1 MFKFQALG
9 RSRAFRPAC
18 SQERQDKPP
27 ASDLQAMSMGA
38 SLSIIP
44 LLFLYCSSIVPLL
57 LLAFFR
63 PSPMAFS
70 AVPLSAS
77 VMWTFPVGPLFKQN
91 RIGMELEWNSLT
103 VRIKSAKLRAM
114 PLHNG
119 ITERKRL

>member
-1 MFKFQALG
+1 MFKFQAPG

-18 SQERQDKPP
+18 SRESQDKPP

-44 LLFLYCSSIVPLL
+44 LLFLY
-57 LLAFFR
+57 FR

-91 RIGMELEWNSLT
+91 RIGMEF
-103 VRIKSAKLRAM
+103 VDGPDK
-114 PLHNG
+114 
-119 ITERKRL
+119 KREAARDALAQRYY